1 MHITSRA
8 RGHLGQV
15 VGGERNARRVMLIIG
30 MDQPTSNWEGR
41 PVSSFKMI
49 LQLTA
54 SDTNLDR
61 QHFGAIHYTAL
72 FFVSY
77 FTTSHFITSEVVNG
91 PQILGLFQV

>member
-1 MHITSRA
+1 
-8 RGHLGQV
+8 
-15 VGGERNARRVMLIIG
+15 

-77 FTTSHFITSEVVNG
+77 FATSHFITSEMKWSLDPWPVSSLREQNIVKATASNVEMDPKDG
-91 PQILGLFQV
+91 VGVIS